1 MSSEIYTADYG
12 RQYDPPIPQ
21 VEITISRL
29 RGRDGLT
36 LTAIVDS
43 GADATIIPI
52 AYLRRIRAQRGIQKW
67 LRGMSADRRRVTM
80 YSVFLQLGPFNF
92 YLPVVGDDLYDE
104 PIIGRDVLNHLI
116 VTLNGLANMVEISQ

>member
-1 MSSEIYTADYG
+1 MSNKIYTDDYG

-29 RGRDGLT
+29 QGQNGLT

-52 AYLRRIRAQRGIQKW
+52 AYLRRIGAQRGEKRW
-67 LRGMSADRRRVTM
+67 LRGMTADRRRVTL
-80 YSVFLQLGPFNF
+80 YPVFLQLGPFHF
-92 YLPVVGDDLYDE
+92 YLLVVGDDLYDE

-116 VTLNGLANMVEISQ
+116 VTLNGLANVVEISQ